1 MRGMN
6 GYPGHSRRVNRD
18 NRAACG
24 NNRLTTLR
32 GILVPVDWDDEG
44 NVTAVALSTRDER
57 EYLIDKDAIGKGLQ
71 SHVREEVELS
81 GILKD
86 GPAGRTV
93 TVKEFRLGTTPG
105 S

>member
-1 MRGMN
+1 MN
-6 GYPGHSRRVNRD
+6 GSPEHSRRANRG

-24 NNRLTTLR
+24 DKRLATLR

-44 NVTAVALSTRDER
+44 NVTAVAVSTRDER
-57 EYLIDKDAIGKGLQ
+57 EYLIDRDAIGKGLQ
-71 SHVREEVELS
+71 SHIREEIELS

-93 TVKEFRLGTTPG
+93 TVKEFRLGITAE